1 MSFFLCLKNKK
12 ESNREVSAPTGEKV
26 PRMAPKANA
35 DGPEGANTTFATGG
49 LRLPLE
55 LYKKNKSKRHLFGCL
70 FLCLKKQKE
79 SNREVSAPTGEKVP
93 RMAPNNL
100 AKA

>member
-1 MSFFLCLKNKK
+1 M
-12 ESNREVSAPTGEKV
+12 SAPTGEKV

-55 LYKKNKSKRHLFGCL
+55 LYKKTKLKDIFFGCL
-70 FLCLKKQKE
+70 FFMSKKTKR
-79 SNREVSAPTGEKVP
+79 SRT
-93 RMAPNNL
+93 
-100 AKA
+100 AK

>member
-1 MSFFLCLKNKK
+1 M
-12 ESNREVSAPTGEKV
+12 SAPAGEKV

-35 DGPEGANTTFATGG
+35 DGPEGANTMFATGG

-55 LYKKNKSKRHLFGCL
+55 LYKKNKAKRHLFGCL
-70 FLCLKKQKE
+70 FFMFKKQKE

>member
-1 MSFFLCLKNKK
+1 MSKKDKK

-55 LYKKNKSKRHLFGCL
+55 LYKKNKAKRHLFWMS
-70 FLCLKKQKE
+70 FFY
-79 SNREVSAPTGEKVP
+79 V
-93 RMAPNNL
+93 
-100 AKA
+100 

>member
-1 MSFFLCLKNKK
+1 M
-12 ESNREVSAPTGEKV
+12 SAPTGGKV

-55 LYKKNKSKRHLFGCL
+55 LYKKNKAKRHLYWISF
-70 FLCLKKQKE
+70 F
-79 SNREVSAPTGEKVP
+79 SVSKNKRSPT
-93 RMAPNNL
+93 AN
-100 AKA
+100 

>member
-1 MSFFLCLKNKK
+1 MSKKDKK
-12 ESNREVSAPTGEKV
+12 ESNREVSAPAGEKV

-55 LYKKNKSKRHLFGCL
+55 LYKKTKLKDIFFGCL
-70 FLCLKKQKE
+70 FFY
-79 SNREVSAPTGEKVP
+79 V
-93 RMAPNNL
+93 
-100 AKA
+100 

>member
-1 MSFFLCLKNKK
+1 MSKKQK

-55 LYKKNKSKRHLFGCL
+55 LYKK
-70 FLCLKKQKE
+70 KQ
-79 SNREVSAPTGEKVP
+79 S
-93 RMAPNNL
+93 
-100 AKA
+100 

>member
-1 MSFFLCLKNKK
+1 MSKKNKK

-55 LYKKNKSKRHLFGCL
+55 LYKKKLKDIFFGCL
-70 FLCLKKQKE
+70 FFMSKKTKR
-79 SNREVSAPTGEKVP
+79 SRT
-93 RMAPNNL
+93 
-100 AKA
+100 AK

>member
-1 MSFFLCLKNKK
+1 M
-12 ESNREVSAPTGEKV
+12 SAPTGEKV

-55 LYKKNKSKRHLFGCL
+55 LYKKNKAKRYLFWMSF
-70 FLCLKKQKE
+70 FLCLKKQKGVE
-79 SNREVSAPTGEKVP
+79 P
-93 RMAPNNL
+93 RSERADRRKG
-100 AKA
+100 AKDGTE